1 MTIKLQTAK
10 AVIGGMIHFLD
21 KYGGITDEHKEALG
35 YLIEMAEKGEKA
47 WVEEANAK
55 AVAEN

>member
-10 AVIGGMIHFLD
+10 AVIGGMIQFLD

-35 YLIEMAEKGEKA
+35 YLIEMAEKGE
-47 WVEEANAK
+47 EHELHRNRS
-55 AVAEN
+55 